1 MSTLKAAPDTAQA
14 DVLPATPG
22 RKTTRWAALVLR
34 TWAVDPEL
42 CPRCGVVMKRSR
54 PLRDQAE
61 LQRLLDNLAIGK
73 YPTRPRSPPP
83 ADFDDDFC
91 EEPLADAPTPWPDH
105 SESQVPAGWDEWDA
119 A

>member
-1 MSTLKAAPDTAQA
+1 MEL
-14 DVLPATPG
+14 LTP
-22 RKTTRWAALVLR
+22 RWAALILR

-42 CPRCGVVMKRSR
+42 CPRSGLAMKRSR

-61 LQRLLDNLAIGK
+61 LQRLLANLAIGK

-83 ADFDDDFC
+83 PDSDDGYAC
-91 EEPLADAPTPWPDH
+91 EEPPADAPTLWPEH
-105 SESQVPAGWDEWDA
+105 SESQVPPDWDKWDA